1 MREMLSLLSLDVRE
15 EVGAVLWTAE
25 QWVIFAVQY
34 FVYGQLVSKLVVSV
48 HDYYFYY
55 GTGLLIIMTFN
66 ISTWAGR
73 RFVEGAHEGRLRYIL
88 SLPMRR
94 GEFFLEQV
102 LLGLTVNFV
111 RVGPPLAFILILT
124 GAPPL
129 MFVTSMM
136 ALLAMSAGIMGI
148 MISLSFVAFKSFDIY
163 SAIIAGMSAL
173 LIRFSTIL
181 YPISFIPNAYGSIS
195 TFNPV
200 TYGADLLRRAVSFD
214 VSYAASPALG
224 AIVVL
229 AVAISTLSIG
239 MALVPRVLEGVKS
252 S

>member
-1 MREMLSLLSLDVRE
+1 MREMLSLLWFDARE
-15 EVGAVLWTAE
+15 EVGAIQWTAE
-25 QWVIFAVQY
+25 VWAIFAFQY

-48 HDYYFYY
+48 PQYYYYY

-73 RFVEGAHEGRLRYIL
+73 RFVEGAHEGRLRYLL
-88 SLPMRR
+88 SLPMTR

-102 LLGLTVNFV
+102 LLGLVVSGV
-111 RVGPPLAFILILT
+111 RVGPPLAFILFVT
-124 GAPPL
+124 GAPAL
-129 MFVTSMM
+129 TLVTSLL

-163 SAIIAGMSAL
+163 SAIVAGMSAI
-173 LIRFSTIL
+173 LIRFSTVL
-181 YPISFIPNAYGSIS
+181 YPLAFIPGSYSGIS
-195 TFNPV
+195 SLNPL
-200 TYGADLLRRAVSFD
+200 TYGADLLRSAVSIDPQFLSD
-214 VSYAASPALG
+214 PA
-224 AIVVL
+224 ISTVVVV
-229 AVAISTLSIG
+229 AVAISTLTIG